1 MRICAGIEN
10 KVTIHP
16 SVKRKRK
23 RKLDDNLRQMLKEK
37 PRLTELRMFPG
48 SENLNQLARLIVQL
62 VLHVIGQEFN

>member
-1 MRICAGIEN
+1 MCAGIEN

-16 SVKRKRK
+16 SVKRK

-62 VLHVIGQEFN
+62 VLHQK